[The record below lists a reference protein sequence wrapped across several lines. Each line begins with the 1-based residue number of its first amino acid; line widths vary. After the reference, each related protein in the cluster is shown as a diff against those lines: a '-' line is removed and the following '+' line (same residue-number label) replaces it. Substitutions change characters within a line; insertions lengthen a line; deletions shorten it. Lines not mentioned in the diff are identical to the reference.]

1 MLTISKNGYLPPG
14 DYEMTR
20 TQIEDSVLVHN
31 PQREHWDESWRKE
44 LLNSFHHLA
53 SELWQVGIEEI
64 FLDGSFVEEKDH
76 PNDIDGYFVCDFKQ
90 FIHKE
95 LHRELNRINPDKIW
109 TWSHKDMVKVNSV
122 GKRVLPMWL
131 KYRVELFPDYPGS
144 FTGIK
149 DRHGRSLGFPEAFR
163 RCRSGK
169 VEKGIIQLIKEDKQS

>member
-1 MLTISKNGYLPPG
+1 MLNFLKNGCLPPG

-20 TQIEDSVLVHN
+20 AEIEDSVLVCN
-31 PQREHWDESWRKE
+31 PQREHWDQAWRRD
-44 LLNSFHHLA
+44 LLSSFYQLA

-90 FIHKE
+90 FVSKE
-95 LHRELNRINPDKIW
+95 LHRELNRINPEKIW
-109 TWSHKDMVKVNSV
+109 TWSHKDMVKVSSV

-149 DRHGRSLGFPEAFR
+149 DRRGKNLGFPEAFR
-163 RCRSGK
+163 RCRLGRT
-169 VEKGIIQLIKEDKQS
+169 EKGIVKLIKEDKQS